1 MRGKQGYQFG
11 GMNHLGRVKPTRK
24 PYSYQFLQW
33 NDRNANDSFLLSYFL
48 QLDNRRNSNV
58 KYPS

>member
-11 GMNHLGRVKPTRK
+11 CMNHLGRVKPTRK